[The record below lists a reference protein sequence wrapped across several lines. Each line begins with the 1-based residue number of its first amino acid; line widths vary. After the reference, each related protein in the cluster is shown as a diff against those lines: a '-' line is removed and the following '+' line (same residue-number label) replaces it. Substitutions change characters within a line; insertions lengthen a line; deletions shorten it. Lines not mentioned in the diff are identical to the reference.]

1 MSTLFISDIHLS
13 AQRPDMT
20 AALVRFLEHDAPGA
34 DALYVLGDLFEFWIG
49 DDDPNPLHQ
58 QMADAFLALSQQN
71 VPIYFIHGNR
81 DFLLGQQF
89 AKRAGMTLLGD
100 PCVIDLYGERVV
112 LSHGDLLCT
121 LDLGYQKFRRITQL
135 KWLRWLFLRL
145 PLARRQAIA
154 CKMRGQ
160 SQMENAHKSQIIMDV
175 TPAAVDDTLRAHDCR
190 MMIHGHTHR
199 PAIHDFTLDGQHAR
213 RIVLGDWFEQGSVLV
228 CRPGEQRLEMRALAM
243 IGPAAHPSV

>member
-1 MSTLFISDIHLS
+1 MSTLFISDIHLC

-20 AALVRFLEHDAPGA
+20 AALVHFLEHDAVGA

-58 QMADAFLALSQQN
+58 TIADAFLALSQQN

-81 DFLLGQQF
+81 DFLLGQQY

-100 PCVIDLYGERVV
+100 PCVIELYGERVV

-121 LDLGYQKFRRITQL
+121 LDERYQKFRRITQL

-145 PLARRQAIA
+145 PLPRRQAIA
-154 CKMRGQ
+154 HKMRGQ
-160 SQMENAHKSQIIMDV
+160 SQMENAYKSQSIMDV
-175 TPAAVDDTLRAHDCR
+175 TPAAVDTMLRSHDCR

-199 PAIHDFTLDGQHAR
+199 PAIHDFTLDGQPAR

-228 CRPGEQRLEMRALAM
+228 CRPGEQRLEQRPLPQADTASQ
-243 IGPAAHPSV
+243 G

>member
-13 AQRPDMT
+13 QGRPDMT
-20 AALVRFLEHDAPGA
+20 AALVRFLAEGAPGA

-49 DDDPNPLHQ
+49 DDDPNPLHREV
-58 QMADAFLALSQQN
+58 ADAFLALSQQG
-71 VPIYFIHGNR
+71 VPLYFIHGNR
-81 DFLLGQQF
+81 DFLLGRQF

-100 PCVIDLYGERVV
+100 PCVIELYGERVL

-121 LDLGYQKFRRITQL
+121 RDEGYQKFRRITQL

-145 PLARRQAIA
+145 PLSRRQAIA
-154 CKMRGQ
+154 HKMRGQ

-175 TPAAVDDTLRAHDCR
+175 TPEAVDEMLRQHGCR
-190 MMIHGHTHR
+190 LMIHGHTHR
-199 PAIHDFTLDGQHAR
+199 PAIHDFTLDGRAVR

-228 CRPGEQRLEMRALAM
+228 CSPAGQRLDTRAL
-243 IGPAAHPSV
+243 G

>member
-1 MSTLFISDIHLS
+1 MPRTAGPRTLFISDIHLCGE
-13 AQRPDMT
+13 RPDMT
-20 AALVRFLEHDAPGA
+20 AALVRFLAKEAVGA

-58 QMADAFLALSQQN
+58 QIADAFLALSQQN
-71 VPIYFIHGNR
+71 LPIYFIHGNR

-89 AKRAGMTLLGD
+89 ATRAGMTLLGD

-135 KWLRWLFLRL
+135 KWLRWLFLQL

-154 CKMRGQ
+154 RKMRGQ
-160 SQMENAHKSQIIMDV
+160 SQMENAHKSQRIMDV

-199 PAIHDFTLDGQHAR
+199 PAIHHFMLDGEPAR
-213 RIVLGDWFEQGSVLV
+213 RIVLGDWFEQGSVLI
-228 CRPGEQRLEMRALAM
+228 CRPGEQRLEVRALA
-243 IGPAAHPSV
+243 IG

>member
-49 DDDPNPLHQ
+49 DDDTNPLHQ

-89 AKRAGMTLLGD
+89 AKRAGMTLLGMLRQT
-100 PCVIDLYGERVV
+100 VLAER
-112 LSHGDLLCT
+112 S
-121 LDLGYQKFRRITQL
+121 GYICLHLEKSLRRS
-135 KWLRWLFLRL
+135 W
-145 PLARRQAIA
+145 
-154 CKMRGQ
+154 
-160 SQMENAHKSQIIMDV
+160 
-175 TPAAVDDTLRAHDCR
+175 
-190 MMIHGHTHR
+190 
-199 PAIHDFTLDGQHAR
+199 
-213 RIVLGDWFEQGSVLV
+213 
-228 CRPGEQRLEMRALAM
+228 AM
-243 IGPAAHPSV
+243 IPF

>member
-13 AQRPDMT
+13 QGRPDMT
-20 AALVRFLEHDAPGA
+20 AALVRFLAEDAPGA

-49 DDDPNPLHQ
+49 DDDPNPLHREV
-58 QMADAFLALSQQN
+58 ADAFLALSQQG
-71 VPIYFIHGNR
+71 VPLYFIHGNR
-81 DFLLGQQF
+81 DFLLGRQF

-100 PCVIDLYGERVV
+100 PCVIELYGERVL

-121 LDLGYQKFRRITQL
+121 RDEGYQKFRRITQL

-145 PLARRQAIA
+145 PLSRRQAIA
-154 CKMRGQ
+154 HKMRGQ

-175 TPAAVDDTLRAHDCR
+175 TPEAVDEMLRQHGCR
-190 MMIHGHTHR
+190 LMIHGHTHR
-199 PAIHDFTLDGQHAR
+199 PAIHDFTLDGRAVR

-228 CRPGEQRLEMRALAM
+228 CSPAGQRLDTRAL
-243 IGPAAHPSV
+243 G

>member
-1 MSTLFISDIHLS
+1 MSTLFISDIHLC

-20 AALVRFLEHDAPGA
+20 AALVRFLERDAPKA

-49 DDDPNPLHQ
+49 DDDPNPLHSQ
-58 QMADAFLALSQQN
+58 VAEAFLALSRQD

-81 DFLLGQQF
+81 DFLLGKAF
-89 AKRAGMTLLGD
+89 AKRVGMTLLGD
-100 PCVIDLYGERVV
+100 PCVIDLYGERVL

-121 LDLGYQKFRRITQL
+121 LDEGYQKFRRITQQ

-160 SQMENAHKSQIIMDV
+160 SQMENAGKPQTIMDV
-175 TPAAVDDTLRAHDCR
+175 TPAAVDALLRQHGCQLL
-190 MMIHGHTHR
+190 IHGHTHR
-199 PAIHDFTLDGQHAR
+199 PAVHDFMLDGKPAR
-213 RIVLGDWFEQGSVLV
+213 RIVLGDWFEQGSVLS
-228 CRPGEQRLEMRALAM
+228 CSPQGQRLESRPL
-243 IGPAAHPSV
+243 PE

>member
-13 AQRPDMT
+13 QGRPDMT
-20 AALVRFLEHDAPGA
+20 AALVRFLAEDAPGA

-49 DDDPNPLHQ
+49 DDDPNPLHREV
-58 QMADAFLALSQQN
+58 ADAFLALSQQG
-71 VPIYFIHGNR
+71 VPLYFIHGNR
-81 DFLLGQQF
+81 DFLLGRQF

-100 PCVIDLYGERVV
+100 PCVIELYGERVL

-121 LDLGYQKFRRITQL
+121 RDEGYQKFRRITQL

-145 PLARRQAIA
+145 PLSRRQAIA
-154 CKMRGQ
+154 HKMRGQ

-175 TPAAVDDTLRAHDCR
+175 TPEAVDEMLRQHGCR
-190 MMIHGHTHR
+190 LMIHGHTHR
-199 PAIHDFTLDGQHAR
+199 PAIHDVTLDGRAAR

-228 CRPGEQRLEMRALAM
+228 CSPAGQRLDTRAL
-243 IGPAAHPSV
+243 G

>member
-13 AQRPDMT
+13 QGRPDMT
-20 AALVRFLEHDAPGA
+20 AALVRFLAEDAPGA

-49 DDDPNPLHQ
+49 DDDPNPLHREV
-58 QMADAFLALSQQN
+58 ADAFLALSQQG
-71 VPIYFIHGNR
+71 VPLYFIHGNR
-81 DFLLGQQF
+81 DFLLGRQF

-100 PCVIDLYGERVV
+100 PCVIELYGERVL

-121 LDLGYQKFRRITQL
+121 RDEGYQKFRRITQL

-145 PLARRQAIA
+145 PLSRRQAIA
-154 CKMRGQ
+154 HKMRDQ

-175 TPAAVDDTLRAHDCR
+175 TPEAVDEMLRQHGCR
-190 MMIHGHTHR
+190 LMIHGHTHR
-199 PAIHDFTLDGQHAR
+199 PAIHDFTLDGHAAR

-228 CRPGEQRLEMRALAM
+228 CSPAGQRLDTRAL
-243 IGPAAHPSV
+243 G

>member
-1 MSTLFISDIHLS
+1 MSTLFISDIHLC

-20 AALVRFLEHDAPGA
+20 AALVRFLAHDAPGA

-49 DDDPNPLHQ
+49 DDDPNPLHGEV
-58 QMADAFLALSQQN
+58 ADAFAALSQQG
-71 VPIYFIHGNR
+71 VPLYFIHGNR
-81 DFLLGQQF
+81 DFLLGQAF

-100 PCVIDLYGERVV
+100 PCVIELYGERVV

-121 LDLGYQKFRRITQL
+121 LDEGYQKFRRITQL

-154 CKMRGQ
+154 HKMRGQ
-160 SQMENAHKSQIIMDV
+160 SQMENAHKSQTIMDV
-175 TPAAVDDTLRAHDCR
+175 TPAAVDQMLRQHDCR

-199 PAIHDFTLDGQHAR
+199 PAIHDFNLDGHPAR

-228 CRPGEQRLEMRALAM
+228 CRPGEQRLEQHAL
-243 IGPAAHPSV
+243 I